1 MFFYLKK
8 LTLASFSFNL
18 YSYKM
23 NFNFDG
29 LLEPQKNHAIKLLNS
44 LHLNGFAFDAS
55 PTGTGKTYSAS
66 WIAKNFGSSVVVL
79 CPKSVQKNWFDTLK
93 SFGIENPIVL
103 TMERLIRG
111 NTEYYTYDYP
121 DYLNQTNFN
130 QFWKSQGIKVDF
142 PDNSLVIL
150 DEVHKCKGQ
159 KSLMSESFI
168 AIKNAGHKLLMLSAS
183 AATNITEMKAFGYAT
198 ALHKGI
204 DYRDFFQAN
213 GVDFNHFGVATWD
226 KDAQKCKDGMIR
238 VHNNLFNLLNC
249 ASRMNRKDF
258 GNIFPENQIIADS
271 FDVGGNAAKLQSV
284 YNDMY
289 GELMELEESSKYY
302 SAHHFAVIMKARR
315 HSELL
320 KVPAM
325 VNWIIDMYREGISPV
340 VFVNFCDTLNIIEKK
355 LNESI
360 SFDGKISKI
369 IGGQTR
375 KQRDEQIELFQSDIS
390 RVCLVM
396 IPAGSTG
403 VSLHDLNGN
412 YPRHTLINPSYSA
425 INILQSLGRCHRANG
440 KTPVIQRF
448 FFAEGVEI
456 EQKMRKRVGLRLA
469 NLDYLNDGDLSIN
482 N

>member
-1 MFFYLKK
+1 
-8 LTLASFSFNL
+8 LT
-18 YSYKM
+18 
-23 NFNFDG
+23 
-29 LLEPQKNHAIKLLNS
+29 
-44 LHLNGFAFDAS
+44 
-55 PTGTGKTYSAS
+55 
-66 WIAKNFGSSVVVL
+66 
-79 CPKSVQKNWFDTLK
+79 
-93 SFGIENPIVL
+93 
-103 TMERLIRG
+103 RG
-111 NTEYYTYDYP
+111 NTEYYTYNYP
-121 DYLNQTNFN
+121 TYINRKYN
-130 QFWKSQGIKVDF
+130 QFWRSQGIRVNF

-159 KSLMSESFI
+159 KSLMSECLI

-238 VHNNLFNLLNC
+238 VHNSLFNLLNC

-258 GNIFPENQIIADS
+258 GDIFPQNQVIADS
-271 FDVGGNAAKLQSV
+271 FDMGGNAAKLQSI
-284 YNDMY
+284 YNEMHA
-289 GELMELEESSKYY
+289 ELMQLEESSKEY
-302 SAHHFAVIMKARR
+302 SAHHFATIMKARR
-315 HSELL
+315 QSEIL

-340 VFVNFCDTLNIIEKK
+340 VFVNFRDTLEAIEKK
-355 LNESI
+355 LNESD

-369 IGGQTR
+369 VGGQSKTKR
-375 KQRDEQIELFQSDIS
+375 NEQIELFQNDIS

-396 IPAGSTG
+396 IPAGAASI
-403 VSLHDLNGN
+403 SIHDLNGN

-425 INILQSLGRCHRANG
+425 INTLQALGRCHRANG
-440 KTPVIQRF
+440 KSPVIQRF

-456 EQKMRKRVGLRLA
+456 EQKMRQRVGLRLT
-469 NLDYLNDGDLSIN
+469 NLEYLNDGDLSIDN
-482 N
+482 